1 MIRRMSKIGQA
12 AYGEENLFVDVAYRR
27 PVCGCSVADRSYF
40 HPDSAVVRNA
50 SLGVPPVQQ
59 YTFQDGKD
67 DGRAMPP
74 YSRPDCDIVELTEYA
89 KKQSDIAK
97 DGLEKAKLRAEYKK
111 SLDEYKK
118 AHVEPSQGST
128 DNFVKQPNTTSAV

>member
-1 MIRRMSKIGQA
+1 MKRFLKIGQA
-12 AYGEENLFVDVAYRR
+12 AYGQPDLLEDIAYRR
-27 PVCGCSVADRSYF
+27 PVCGRSVADRSYF

-67 DGRAMPP
+67 DGREIPP

-89 KKQSDIAK
+89 KKQSDIASQE
-97 DGLEKAKLRAEYKK
+97 LEKARLRQEYKKGLEEYKK
-111 SLDEYKK
+111 S
-118 AHVEPSQGST
+118 HVEPSSVSP
-128 DNFVKQPNTTSAV
+128 DNVNPPVV